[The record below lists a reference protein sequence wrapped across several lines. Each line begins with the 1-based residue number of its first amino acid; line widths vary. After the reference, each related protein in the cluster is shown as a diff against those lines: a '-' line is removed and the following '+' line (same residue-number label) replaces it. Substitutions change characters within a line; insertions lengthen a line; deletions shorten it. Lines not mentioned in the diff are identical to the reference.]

1 MYVEISL
8 PRLALSLGLI
18 ALSLLLSRAQ
28 KLGLERSLIVGTIR
42 AAAQLLGI
50 GYLLLAV
57 FDHPSP
63 VITVAILAVMLFVAA
78 LTSARRVAH
87 GPGTRRLF
95 GHALASIVLGAG
107 AALLPMFAFIVPL
120 HPWFDARFVVPLA
133 GMMVANAM
141 NVVALTYERIF
152 AGAHAER
159 GVIEQLL
166 SLGATPGQALERLRA
181 TALRAALTP
190 TINGL
195 VTVGLVA
202 LPGMMTGQI
211 LAGTAP
217 VQAVRYQLVVM
228 YQLVAVAA
236 VAGTWAARSAQ
247 RILFTPE
254 VTLEAFAPPRHRS

>member
-1 MYVEISL
+1 M
-8 PRLALSLGLI
+8 I
-18 ALSLLLSRAQ
+18 ALSLLLSRGQ
-28 KLGLERSLIVGTIR
+28 KLGLERSLLVGTVR
-42 AAAQLLGI
+42 AAAQLIGI

-57 FDHPSP
+57 FAHPSP
-63 VITVAILAVMLFVAA
+63 AITLALLGVMLAVAA
-78 LTSARRVAH
+78 FTSARRVAH
-87 GPGTRRLF
+87 GPGTRGLF
-95 GHALASIVLGAG
+95 PHALGAIVLGSG
-107 AALLPMFAFIVPL
+107 AALMPMFFFIVPI
-120 HPWFDARFVVPLA
+120 HPWFDARYVVPLA

-166 SLGATPGQALERLRA
+166 SLGATPAQALQRLRA

-190 TINGL
+190 TVNGL

-211 LAGTAP
+211 LAGAAP
-217 VQAVRYQLVVM
+217 EQAVRYQLVIM

-247 RILFTPE
+247 RLLFTPE
-254 VTLEAFAPPRHRS
+254 MTLTTFSVSDRKR